1 MSADH
6 TTIHVRVHPEVKET
20 LDRLSANLE
29 QMNDLLRENQ
39 RLLAECLKRSLEVVE
54 LPLDTPEIVS
64 TEGHGE
70 PA

>member
-39 RLLAECLKRSLEVVE
+39 RLLAECLKGALWVTDRR
-54 LPLDTPEIVS
+54 
-64 TEGHGE
+64 GE
-70 PA
+70 AQGGGM